1 MIGFDG
7 ICWSRIC
14 HKIMQTVH
22 LSAIESH
29 GSKAPENKGQLGSLG
44 GDHADCFLLK
54 QSDVEI
60 PW

>member
-14 HKIMQTVH
+14 HKIMQTLH

-29 GSKAPENKGQLGSLG
+29 GGKAPENKGQLGSL
-44 GDHADCFLLK
+44 
-54 QSDVEI
+54 
-60 PW
+60 